1 MSNMLHMSLSLQKAQ
16 LVSTADKTK
25 SQIKAC
31 KLKICAKHYDTVLHA
46 LYSKL
51 DLIAKLCLIYN
62 PVYNL
67 CKINED
73 SMKNHTCN
81 EKG

>member
-1 MSNMLHMSLSLQKAQ
+1 
-16 LVSTADKTK
+16 
-25 SQIKAC
+25 
-31 KLKICAKHYDTVLHA
+31 
-46 LYSKL
+46 
-51 DLIAKLCLIYN
+51 LIYN

-81 EKG
+81 EKGWNPRHLSIFKKSMSAQHSLEAWKTIKINV